1 MSMNHPECQIC
12 QQADAES
19 SINGYDVCPDCY
31 EDIRINTVDNYE
43 DLMDMESFDDYS
55 SGPDYWQNDAGEWR
69 LG

>member
-12 QQADAES
+12 QSADAES

-43 DLMDMESFDDYS
+43 DLMDMESFATS
-55 SGPDYWQNDAGEWR
+55 KANRRKPI
-69 LG
+69 